1 MAYEPPFEKT
11 PEIDDLSMEIAE
23 LIGMLHHNSYLE
35 ASPTLH
41 RELRI
46 RTIRSSLMIEE
57 NTLSEDAVTAMVT
70 YNFLLTLTAA

>member
-23 LIGMLHHNSYLE
+23 RVGMLYHDSHLE
-35 ASPTLH
+35 TSPTLH

-46 RTIRSSLMIEE
+46 RTIRSSLMI
-57 NTLSEDAVTAMVT
+57 
-70 YNFLLTLTAA
+70 